1 VLAVGDDDL
10 EVAGQPR
17 QRTGAQSG
25 TTVTDKL
32 GTPRFIV
39 ALCCSTKDPA
49 RPASAPST
57 RSIAT

>member
-1 VLAVGDDDL
+1 MILKSPASPASAPVP
-10 EVAGQPR
+10 E
-17 QRTGAQSG
+17 SG